1 MMEYDAAIS
10 NKDFHGGFSMSSLG
24 YDMKLRSFCHVING
38 GHHWH
43 FFIIFNELS
52 VNEYRL
58 LPTLLAFVLRIYDKY
73 KTTFTHYCLASY
85 NFTPVL

>member
-38 GHHWH
+38 GHHWQ
-43 FFIIFNELS
+43 FFLFL
-52 VNEYRL
+52 
-58 LPTLLAFVLRIYDKY
+58 T
-73 KTTFTHYCLASY
+73 
-85 NFTPVL
+85 NFQ